1 MITEERIKEL
11 AGQAIMEWWKANR
24 WYDVNPW
31 AGPSKEQIG
40 ELIRTIAVE
49 AQEERRKELV
59 EAREL
64 LREIEAIADNEA
76 VVVMCQNYFEQ
87 LKERG

>member
-11 AGQAIMEWWKANR
+11 AERCAEKIKYSTANKGLST
-24 WYDVNPW
+24 WI
-31 AGPSKEQIG
+31 KEY
-40 ELIRTIAVE
+40 LNIATAE

>member
-1 MITEERIKEL
+1 MTEERKLEPAEKIHGDCMFRG
-11 AGQAIMEWWKANR
+11 AVHQH
-24 WYDVNPW
+24 DVV
-31 AGPSKEQIG
+31 QQTR
-40 ELIRTIAVE
+40 LILCTVVTE